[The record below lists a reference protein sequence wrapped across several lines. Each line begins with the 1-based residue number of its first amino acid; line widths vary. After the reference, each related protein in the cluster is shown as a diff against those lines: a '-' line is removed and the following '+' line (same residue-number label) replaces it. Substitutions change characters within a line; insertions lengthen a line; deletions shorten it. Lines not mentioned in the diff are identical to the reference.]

1 MQKQNETKKGE
12 KAMKGKY
19 LSPKADLTFKLV
31 FGEHPD
37 LVMSLLNALL
47 PLPEDGQI
55 ESVEYLSPEMVPD
68 NPAKKDSI
76 VDVRCK
82 DQQGRQFIVEMQ
94 LYWNPYFQQRVLLN
108 ASKAIVRQLDK
119 GENYNLI
126 QPVYC
131 LSLVNDIGFKSSPDE
146 FYHDYAIVNTEHP
159 ERKIDG
165 LRFVF
170 VELPKFTPK
179 TIVEKKMAVLW
190 LRFLTEIG
198 EKHEGAPSELLDNKL
213 TSKALSIVEKSAMT
227 DAQLYAYERF
237 WMSIYDEQA
246 FLEGRY
252 IRGREEGLAE
262 GRAEGRAEG
271 EQVKAMDTARKMK
284 AKGYPIDEITELTGL
299 STETVDKL

>member
-1 MQKQNETKKGE
+1 MITSTLHKES
-12 KAMKGKY
+12 KY
-19 LSPKADLTFKLV
+19 LDPKADVTFKLV

-37 LVMSLLNALL
+37 LIISLLNALL
-47 PLPEDGQI
+47 PLEDDEQI
-55 ESVEYLSPEMVPD
+55 TEVEYLSPEMVPD
-68 NPAKKDSI
+68 NPGKKYSV
-76 VDVRCK
+76 VDVRCT
-82 DQQGRQFIVEMQ
+82 DQKKRQFIVEMQ

-179 TIVEKKMAVLW
+179 TIVEKKMTVLW

-246 FLEGRY
+246 YLEGRY

-271 EQVKAMDTARKMK
+271 EQVKALDTAQKMK